1 MDRMRLQHRW
11 LQNFET
17 TQAKIEGW
25 GLLGV
30 ERGVVSIICGCG
42 HFANGSCSCLDY
54 LLLLFSGKFYFIT
67 DNSLLTMSS
76 KARKTACPFSAIL
89 IDTLKF

>member
-1 MDRMRLQHRW
+1 MSYCIVGLLKLMALTHRR

-30 ERGVVSIICGCG
+30 ERGVVLIICGCG
-42 HFANGSCSCLDY
+42 HFANG
-54 LLLLFSGKFYFIT
+54 
-67 DNSLLTMSS
+67 
-76 KARKTACPFSAIL
+76 L
-89 IDTLKF
+89 IMPRLSFASFLR